1 MGCQNGGS
9 DRFEVWLVVIGA
21 ILGFA
26 LSIITTLV
34 NKAIMPYYDRLFSA
48 MKTIWINKVRKRQDN
63 KAITPSPVKSPQ

>member
-9 DRFEVWLVVIGA
+9 DWFE
-21 ILGFA
+21 
-26 LSIITTLV
+26 
-34 NKAIMPYYDRLFSA
+34 AIMTYYDRLFSA